1 MMETRKLTAD
11 TVLQNR
17 YRILSLLKRGGMG
30 SVYLAEDLRFHS
42 RVAVKEA
49 YLSNEEFRRA
59 FAREAGLLHRLRH
72 RVLPHVTDHFTE
84 GEAQYLVMQLFPGKD
99 LDELLDEKR
108 LETGQAFAVNQ
119 VLRWADQLLDALEYL
134 HGHQPPIVHR
144 DIKPQN
150 LKLTEQGDVILLDFG
165 LAKGAAAEMS
175 QTDES
180 MIKSLPGFTYHYAP
194 LEQIL
199 DMGTDPRSDLYA
211 LAATVYRLIT
221 GRVPSD
227 ALTRGAA
234 AQEQQPDPLLPA
246 NKLNGQVPEAVA
258 AVLARA
264 LAQLPDERPA
274 TATEMRRALRA
285 AVQPQAT
292 NNYYIAT
299 SIEWPSIDG
308 RPIDGPRMERDL
320 LGEDMAAADS
330 YVAKSSVS
338 SVTDAGGGVAPSAAP
353 GVNEK
358 GAAFEWFRWGGAR
371 TVYIALCLLLPVIAA
386 LAYWRSISLSGSS
399 ATDQPA
405 GETAIA
411 RPNGSTPEPKP
422 FEAMRY
428 YLQVESK
435 TGRAERVAGDNP
447 VVRGPFLKFHFTPS
461 RSGYLYIV
469 APGEQGSLAA
479 FLTAQPNLVWGVNG
493 NRLEAG
499 TDYSFPPSQ
508 DKWIQIAPDASSR
521 TYTVIFAPEPLVQP
535 RFLAGPADRAL
546 TAAEEGELGE
556 LRNRFGQGV
565 RVEPQGAQ
573 YIVAI
578 PGERTSG
585 GPYLFEINFRLGAN

>member
-1 MMETRKLTAD
+1 
-11 TVLQNR
+11 
-17 YRILSLLKRGGMG
+17 
-30 SVYLAEDLRFHS
+30 
-42 RVAVKEA
+42 
-49 YLSNEEFRRA
+49 
-59 FAREAGLLHRLRH
+59 
-72 RVLPHVTDHFTE
+72 
-84 GEAQYLVMQLFPGKD
+84 
-99 LDELLDEKR
+99 
-108 LETGQAFAVNQ
+108 VNQ

-150 LKLTEQGDVILLDFG
+150 LKLTEQGDIILLDFG
-165 LAKGAAAEMS
+165 LAKGAAADMS

-180 MIKSLPGFTYHYAP
+180 TLKSLPGFTYHYAP

-199 DMGTDPRSDLYA
+199 GTGTDPRSDLYA

-227 ALTRGAA
+227 ALTRAA
-234 AQEQQPDPLLPA
+234 AAHEGQSDPLLPA
-246 NKLNGQVPEAVA
+246 NKLNWQVPEAVA
-258 AVLARA
+258 ALLTRA
-264 LAQLPDERPA
+264 MAQLPDERPA

-285 AVQPQAT
+285 AVQPQET

-308 RPIDGPRMERDL
+308 PSIDGPSIDGPPINGPPINGPWMEIDL
-320 LGEDMAAADS
+320 LEKDLGTANSCA
-330 YVAKSSVS
+330 AKSSVS
-338 SVTDAGGGVAPSAAP
+338 SVTNAGRVVAPSAAP

-358 GAAFEWFRWGGAR
+358 GAAFAWFRWGGAR
-371 TVYIALCLLLPVIAA
+371 IVYIALCLLLPVIAA
-386 LAYWRSISLSGSS
+386 LAYWRLISPSGSS
-399 ATDQPA
+399 AIDPPV
-405 GETAIA
+405 GEPAIA
-411 RPNGSTPEPKP
+411 RPNGSTPEPKS

-435 TGRAERVAGDNP
+435 TGRAERVVGDNP

-461 RSGYLYIV
+461 QSGYLYII
-469 APGEQGSLAA
+469 APGEQGRLAA
-479 FLTAQPNLVWGVNG
+479 FLTAQPNPVWGVNG

-508 DKWIQIAPDASSR
+508 DKWVQVAPDASSR

-556 LRNRFGQGV
+556 LRNRFGRGV

-578 PGERTSG
+578 PAERTSG